1 MVCGLN
7 KKSKD
12 SITNK
17 SYQANMRHHLS
28 ELKQRLNIGNDKSQ
42 WNIIIIICYNL
53 LNLII
58 KKLLYGK

>member
-1 MVCGLN
+1 
-7 KKSKD
+7 
-12 SITNK
+12 
-17 SYQANMRHHLS
+17 MRHHLS

>member
-42 WNIIIIICYNL
+42 
-53 LNLII
+53 
-58 KKLLYGK
+58 